1 MSSTTDLQPLIP
13 IAEQRLARMAL
24 RRLLKSASDGKGRL
38 LYLVGPA
45 GTGKSALL
53 AESFRELPSSQV
65 TPLQLTTTND
75 ANVRSGISRNALASG
90 SRAVNTSEPGASALR
105 LMESPGRIVALTAAE
120 FAAQLAEASSTQQI
134 PDFQERFRSVSV
146 LVCEDLQALER
157 RPESTR
163 QLLAAIDELLAHG
176 SDVIVTS
183 TKLPGQLESFPA
195 KLISRFRG
203 GTIVSVKLPSPESRT
218 ELLRLFCR
226 QRHLAISRDALA
238 LLAEMLDVSQRE
250 MIGVVTQLSEL
261 HRSLKRADIETFLR
275 DKLPTKLTT
284 PLTVARAVAREFGI
298 TLPALRS
305 SRRSQALVLPRQC
318 AMWLCRKLC
327 RASYP
332 ELGEFFSRQH
342 SSVIHAVRKLEA
354 RLDKE
359 PALRQRLARLEGV
372 CR

>member
-13 IAEQRLARMAL
+13 IAEQRLARLAL
-24 RRLLKSASDGKGRL
+24 RRLLKSAADGKGRL

-45 GTGKSALL
+45 GCGKSALL

-65 TPLQLTTTND
+65 PPLQ
-75 ANVRSGISRNALASG
+75 
-90 SRAVNTSEPGASALR
+90 
-105 LMESPGRIVALTAAE
+105 LTAAE
-120 FAAQLAEASSTQQI
+120 FAAQLADASSTQQI

-146 LVCEDLQALER
+146 LVCEDIQAIEP
-157 RPESTR
+157 RPESQR

-195 KLISRFRG
+195 RLVSRFRG

-238 LLAEMLDVSQRE
+238 LLAEILEVSPRE
-250 MIGVVTQLSEL
+250 MIGVVTQLGEL
-261 HRSLKRADIETFLR
+261 HRSLKRADIEAFLR
-275 DKLPTKLTT
+275 DKLPTKAIT

>member
-1 MSSTTDLQPLIP
+1 MPSTTDLQPLIP
-13 IAEQRLARMAL
+13 LAEQRLARSAL
-24 RRLLKSASDGKGRL
+24 RRLLKSTSDGKGRL

-45 GTGKSALL
+45 GCGKSALL

-65 TPLQLTTTND
+65 PPLQ
-75 ANVRSGISRNALASG
+75 
-90 SRAVNTSEPGASALR
+90 
-105 LMESPGRIVALTAAE
+105 LTAAE
-120 FAAQLAEASSTQQI
+120 FAAQLAEASSNQQV
-134 PDFQERFRSVSV
+134 PNFQERFRSVSV
-146 LVCEDLQALER
+146 LVCEDIQGIER
-157 RPESTR
+157 RPETQR

-176 SDVIVTS
+176 SDVVVTS

-195 KLISRFRG
+195 KLVSRFRG
-203 GTIVSVKLPSPESRT
+203 GIIVSLKLPGPESRT

-226 QRHLAISRDALA
+226 QRRLSISRDALA
-238 LLAEMLDVSQRE
+238 LLAELLEVSQRE
-250 MIGVVTQLSEL
+250 LIGVVTQLSEL
-261 HRSLKRADIETFLR
+261 HRSLKRADIEEFLR
-275 DKLPTKLTT
+275 NKLPTKSIT

-298 TLPALRS
+298 TLPAMRS

-327 RASYP
+327 HASYP
-332 ELGEFFSRQH
+332 ELGEFFARQH

-359 PALRQRLARLEGV
+359 PALRQRLTRLEGV

>member
-1 MSSTTDLQPLIP
+1 MSSTTDTQPLIP
-13 IAEQRLARMAL
+13 IAEQRLARSAL
-24 RRLLKSASDGKGRL
+24 RRLLSQTSDGKGRL

-45 GTGKSALL
+45 GSGKSALL

-65 TPLQLTTTND
+65 PPLQLT
-75 ANVRSGISRNALASG
+75 
-90 SRAVNTSEPGASALR
+90 
-105 LMESPGRIVALTAAE
+105 AAD
-120 FAAQLAEASSTQQI
+120 FAAQLAEASSNQQV

-146 LVCEDLQALER
+146 LVCEDIQALEG
-157 RPESTR
+157 RPETQR
-163 QLLAAIDELLAHG
+163 QLLAAIDDLLARG

-183 TKLPGQLESFPA
+183 TRLPGQLESFPA
-195 KLISRFRG
+195 KLVSRFRG
-203 GTIVSVKLPSPESRT
+203 GTVIPLKPPGPASRA
-218 ELLRLFCR
+218 ELLQLFFRL
-226 QRHLAISRDALA
+226 RHLSISRDALA
-238 LLAEMLDVSQRE
+238 LLADSLEVSPRE
-250 MIGVVTQLSEL
+250 LIGVVTQLSEL
-261 HRSLKRADIETFLR
+261 RRSLKRADAEAFLR
-275 DKLPTKLTT
+275 DKLPTKLVT

-327 RASYP
+327 HASYP
-332 ELGEFFSRQH
+332 ELGIFFERQH

-359 PALRQRLARLEGV
+359 PTLRQRLARLEGV